1 MFLYVKEVGILERI
15 RGGTY
20 MAGKPRGEVGLEAC
34 AVSVLKG
41 RRGGGKSV
49 EARYRGDK
57 EASAFPPG

>member
-1 MFLYVKEVGILERI
+1 
-15 RGGTY
+15 
-20 MAGKPRGEVGLEAC
+20 MAGKPRGEAGLEAC